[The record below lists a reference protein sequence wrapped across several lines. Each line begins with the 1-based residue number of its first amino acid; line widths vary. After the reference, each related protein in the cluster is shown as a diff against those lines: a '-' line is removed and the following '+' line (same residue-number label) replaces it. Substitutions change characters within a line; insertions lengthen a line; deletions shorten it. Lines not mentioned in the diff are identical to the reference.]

1 MPLQCRFY
9 KQKFPEVDDVVMVNV
24 RQIAEMGAYVH
35 LLEYNNIEG
44 MILLSELSRRRIRSI
59 NKLIRVGRSECV
71 VVIRVDKDKGYI
83 DLSKRRVSPED
94 IIRCEEKFA
103 KGKVVNSILRHVGDI
118 LGYKTDEQ
126 FEELCEKTAWHF
138 DEKMK
143 RQAASY
149 DVFKAAVNDPSLLDE
164 CGLDDQTKET
174 LLIHMK
180 RRLMSQAVKVRAD
193 VEVGCCV
200 YEGIDAVK
208 NALRAG
214 IACSTEDMQVK
225 INLIAPPLYV
235 VTTTTLDKD
244 KGLEKL
250 TEALQ
255 AIEKSIKAAGGIFN
269 VQHAPKVVTDM
280 DESEL
285 AKRLDQLER
294 ENMEVDGDE
303 DSDADAAVDD
313 GAGQGEAAAAEGDE
327 AKVDEKGGNWWLRQ
341 DNNLNKNRIDDIF
354 VKNIPTHRRWTLLS
368 LVFAFAIFKTYA
380 YCWCLL
386 LQLQVCFV
394 HIDLPESSRPQQF

>member
-94 IIRCEEKFA
+94 IVRCEEKFA

-149 DVFKAAVNDPSLLDE
+149 DVFKAAVNDPTLLDE
-164 CGLDDQTKET
+164 CDLDEKTKET

-214 IACSTEDMQVK
+214 IATSTEEMQVK

-235 VTTTTLDKD
+235 VTMTTLDKD

-250 TEALQ
+250 NEALQ

-269 VQHAPKVVTDM
+269 IQHAPKVVTDM

-303 DSDADAAVDD
+303 DSDADAAADSAGEPDD
-313 GAGQGEAAAAEGDE
+313 DDDAAAADQGATKTDGATAADSAAGKQTENGT
-327 AKVDEKGGNWWLRQ
+327 KEK
-341 DNNLNKNRIDDIF
+341 
-354 VKNIPTHRRWTLLS
+354 
-368 LVFAFAIFKTYA
+368 
-380 YCWCLL
+380 
-386 LQLQVCFV
+386 
-394 HIDLPESSRPQQF
+394 

>member
-1 MPLQCRFY
+1 MDTKSLFKMPLQCRFY

-94 IIRCEEKFA
+94 IVRCEEKFA
-103 KGKVVNSILRHVGDI
+103 KGKVVNSILRHVGEI
-118 LGYKTDEQ
+118 LGYTTDEQ

-149 DVFKAAVNDPSLLDE
+149 DIFKAAVNDPSLLDE
-164 CGLDDQTKET
+164 CDLDEKTKET
-174 LLIHMK
+174 LLLHMK

-193 VEVGCCV
+193 IEVGCCV

-214 IACSTEDMQVK
+214 IACSAEDMQVK

-244 KGLEKL
+244 RGLDKL
-250 TEALQ
+250 NEALK
-255 AIEKSIKAAGGIFN
+255 AIETSIKAAGGIFN
-269 VQHAPKVVTDM
+269 IQHAPKVVTDM
-280 DESEL
+280 DEADL

-294 ENMEVDGDE
+294 ENMEVDGD
-303 DSDADAAVDD
+303 DSDADAVADGDGGGSGDENGGGSGAVDKK
-313 GAGQGEAAAAEGDE
+313 DE
-327 AKVDEKGGNWWLRQ
+327 NGTDV
-341 DNNLNKNRIDDIF
+341 
-354 VKNIPTHRRWTLLS
+354 
-368 LVFAFAIFKTYA
+368 
-380 YCWCLL
+380 
-386 LQLQVCFV
+386 
-394 HIDLPESSRPQQF
+394 

>member
-103 KGKVVNSILRHVGDI
+103 KGKIVNSILRHVADI

-143 RQAASY
+143 RQASSY
-149 DVFKAAVNDPSLLDE
+149 EVFKAAVNDPSLLDE
-164 CGLDDQTKET
+164 CQLDEKTKET
-174 LLIHMK
+174 LLVHMK

-200 YEGIDAVK
+200 YDGIDAVK

-214 IACSTEDMQVK
+214 IACSNEEMPVK

-250 TEALQ
+250 HEALA
-255 AIEKSIKAAGGIFN
+255 AIEKTIIGAGGIFS
-269 VQHAPKVVTDM
+269 VQSAPKVVTDM

-294 ENMEVDGDE
+294 ENMEVDGDQ
-303 DSDADAAVDD
+303 DDADAAASDD
-313 GAGQGEAAAAEGDE
+313 GGDGGPAGADSAGEAV
-327 AKVDEKGGNWWLRQ
+327 AKD
-341 DNNLNKNRIDDIF
+341 
-354 VKNIPTHRRWTLLS
+354 
-368 LVFAFAIFKTYA
+368 
-380 YCWCLL
+380 
-386 LQLQVCFV
+386 
-394 HIDLPESSRPQQF
+394 